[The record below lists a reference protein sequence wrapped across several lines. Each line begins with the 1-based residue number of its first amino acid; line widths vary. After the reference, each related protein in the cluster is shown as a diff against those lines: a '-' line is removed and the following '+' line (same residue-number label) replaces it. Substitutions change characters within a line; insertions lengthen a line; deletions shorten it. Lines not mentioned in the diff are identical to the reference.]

1 MISWETIHK
10 KMCND
15 HDSYV
20 LGEVED
26 GKEWSKEDQKRFIE
40 DIEKPIFDKLQN
52 ELGDEYHLIFDED

>member
-1 MISWETIHK
+1 
-10 KMCND
+10 MCND

-20 LGEVED
+20 LGEVDD